1 MARSGDR
8 SDRNASASG
17 VVLALAGAGVFLAAL
32 DQTSVVTALPE
43 IINDIDLPVTDLDRG
58 AWIIT
63 GYLVGY
69 TAAMP
74 LVGRLSDTYGHRR
87 VYVAS
92 MLVFMLGSALVAV
105 GDSLGWLIG
114 ARIVQA
120 VGGGAVVPVAIALV
134 SQNLPESRRGIAI
147 GAIVAVAE
155 AGAVLGPL
163 YGGLII
169 ELLDWR
175 WIFWSK
181 LPVGGVIILLM
192 AATVKDDRPSAG
204 AVDYTGGLLL
214 GASLV
219 LLALGLSGDA
229 LLGPGVGWQAGFLA
243 AAGVSLLSFFW
254 WEARA
259 TDPLLP
265 LHLLRLVPLAAA
277 NGANVLIGGALILA
291 LVNIPLMTDTIMGK
305 QPLEGGLRLLRL
317 TMMIPIGAVLGG
329 LLYQRFGYRVPMVT
343 GLTLAAL
350 GFVLLGRWPLDVGDP
365 RMSLELMVGGLG
377 FGLVVTPVTLAA
389 LNHVGV
395 GQRATSAALV
405 TVMRMVGMIA
415 GLSALSSWGQDRFQ
429 SLVGRIPLPV
439 QQAGEAD
446 GLFEVR
452 SAVYQDQALNAA
464 LTFFHEVFFAAAI
477 VCGVAL
483 VGAFLMG
490 RKGGEVVD
498 PS

>member
-43 IINDIDLPVTDLDRG
+43 IFNDIDLPVTDLDRG

-147 GAIVAVAE
+147 GAVVAIAE

-169 ELLDWR
+169 DLLDWR
-175 WIFWSK
+175 WIFWSN
-181 LPVGGVIILLM
+181 LPVGGVIILMM

-229 LLGPGVGWQAGFLA
+229 VLGPGVGWQAGFLA
-243 AAGVSLLSFFW
+243 AAGGSLLAFFW

-259 TDPLLP
+259 AEPLL
-265 LHLLRLVPLAAA
+265 
-277 NGANVLIGGALILA
+277 
-291 LVNIPLMTDTIMGK
+291 
-305 QPLEGGLRLLRL
+305 
-317 TMMIPIGAVLGG
+317 
-329 LLYQRFGYRVPMVT
+329 
-343 GLTLAAL
+343 
-350 GFVLLGRWPLDVGDP
+350 
-365 RMSLELMVGGLG
+365 
-377 FGLVVTPVTLAA
+377 
-389 LNHVGV
+389 
-395 GQRATSAALV
+395 
-405 TVMRMVGMIA
+405 
-415 GLSALSSWGQDRFQ
+415 
-429 SLVGRIPLPV
+429 
-439 QQAGEAD
+439 
-446 GLFEVR
+446 
-452 SAVYQDQALNAA
+452 
-464 LTFFHEVFFAAAI
+464 
-477 VCGVAL
+477 
-483 VGAFLMG
+483 
-490 RKGGEVVD
+490 
-498 PS
+498 